1 MKNKEKLWGGRFKKP
16 TNKKVE
22 CFTESLSFDIRLY
35 SYDIAGSVAH
45 AKMLVKAGIL
55 TKKESSKI
63 VKTLKLIKSDMDS
76 CNFKASVSDEDIHMV
91 IEKELIKRIGAL
103 GKKLHTARSRND
115 QVSLDTRMYIKD
127 ISKTILSCLLNLQ
140 GRMARLGA
148 KYSEVIIPGLTHL
161 QFAMPVTFAH
171 YMLSFVEMFERDKDR
186 VKDAL
191 KRVDVLP
198 LGSCAL
204 AGTALAIDRK
214 FVAEE
219 LGFSA
224 VSANSMD
231 AVSDRD
237 FVIEFL
243 SALSVVGI
251 HLSRLAEDIIYYS
264 SSAVRMMELPED
276 FCTGSSMMPQK
287 KNPDV
292 AELVRGKSA
301 GLIGNV
307 VAMLTVMKGLPM
319 TYNRDM
325 QEDKKLLFDSVDTV
339 TQMLEITAE
348 FVNGITLNK
357 KVINNL
363 VNKDLGLFATDIAEY
378 LVKKGLP
385 FRDAHHVVGEI
396 MASTIATKKPEEV
409 NLKALKVFSSKFS
422 SDVIKILNAENS
434 VKLKKSSG
442 SPAPS
447 KVKEELK
454 KWLKTGK

>member
-1 MKNKEKLWGGRFKKP
+1 
-16 TNKKVE
+16 
-22 CFTESLSFDIRLY
+22 
-35 SYDIAGSVAH
+35 
-45 AKMLVKAGIL
+45 
-55 TKKESSKI
+55 
-63 VKTLKLIKSDMDS
+63 
-76 CNFKASVSDEDIHMV
+76 
-91 IEKELIKRIGAL
+91 
-103 GKKLHTARSRND
+103 
-115 QVSLDTRMYIKD
+115 
-127 ISKTILSCLLNLQ
+127 
-140 GRMARLGA
+140 
-148 KYSEVIIPGLTHL
+148 
-161 QFAMPVTFAH
+161 
-171 YMLSFVEMFERDKDR
+171 
-186 VKDAL
+186 
-191 KRVDVLP
+191 
-198 LGSCAL
+198 
-204 AGTALAIDRK
+204 
-214 FVAEE
+214 
-219 LGFSA
+219 
-224 VSANSMD
+224 
-231 AVSDRD
+231 
-237 FVIEFL
+237 
-243 SALSVVGI
+243 
-251 HLSRLAEDIIYYS
+251 
-264 SSAVRMMELPED
+264 
-276 FCTGSSMMPQK
+276 
-287 KNPDV
+287 
-292 AELVRGKSA
+292 A

-396 MASTIATKKPEEV
+396 MASNIAKKKPEEV

-454 KWLKTGK
+454 KWI